1 MRLTGCTFK
10 MITAV
15 KLAAL
20 NVFSIGLGNVNFV
33 SGRFYLSRDFVK
45 VDQANVSSDLAQ
57 FSYAIRDIYA
67 QRCDLLMV
75 VLLKFGIFGQI
86 L

>member
-1 MRLTGCTFK
+1 M
-10 MITAV
+10 V

-20 NVFSIGLGNVNFV
+20 DVFSIGLGNTKFV
-33 SGRFYLSRDFVK
+33 SSRFYLSRDFVK
-45 VDQANVSSDLAQ
+45 VDQAKVSSDLAQ

-67 QRCDLLMV
+67 QRRDLLMV
-75 VLLKFGIFGQI
+75 LLLKFGIFGQI